1 MACLAICYIFVSAC
15 NILNH
20 INCNHIILSTCQS
33 FSLPTK
39 KKKKKKKPLADFDAE
54 PVDGNKDAPANDVTT
69 TEPDSTSANQ
79 GANDADD
86 FDGI

>member
-1 MACLAICYIFVSAC
+1 MVGKIIPFLSCY
-15 NILNH
+15 
-20 INCNHIILSTCQS
+20 QS

-54 PVDGNKDAPANDVTT
+54 PVDGNKDASANDATT
-69 TEPDSTSANQ
+69 TELDSTSANVA
-79 GANDADD
+79 ANDADD